1 MKESVFSSLFLKPL
15 SALTAVYYVARCF
28 HFHTA
33 FWYLTDNFQSYRM
46 GGHCN
51 EHIHYFI
58 IGGGDDVG
66 EDGYI
71 NFVWSFQMCVL

>member
-1 MKESVFSSLFLKPL
+1 
-15 SALTAVYYVARCF
+15 
-28 HFHTA
+28 
-33 FWYLTDNFQSYRM
+33 M

-58 IGGGDDVG
+58 IKGGDDFS

-71 NFVWSFQMCVL
+71 IFVWSFQMCVLWSIAVEYWDMIQPLFL